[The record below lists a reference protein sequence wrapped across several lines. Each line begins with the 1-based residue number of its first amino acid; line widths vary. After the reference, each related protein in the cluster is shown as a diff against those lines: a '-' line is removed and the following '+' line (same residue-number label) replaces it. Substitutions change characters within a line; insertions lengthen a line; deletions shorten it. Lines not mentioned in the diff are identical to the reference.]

1 MKSEV
6 WTLNCE
12 VRSVDYEV
20 GTVKS
25 EQWSV
30 KCELCSVKCE
40 LWTEKCE
47 LWSVNYEVWSL
58 KYEMWSLN
66 YKVWSLMRE
75 VWTVNWSDCVAE
87 RLALP
92 TSDRGSRVRIPLD
105 ASFGPNLNG
114 ASLHRAFYVHP
125 SIVLIWLK
133 YSTVELDVKP
143 QIIHPWIV
151 NFEMALS
158 VVFYT

>member
-1 MKSEV
+1 MK
-6 WTLNCE
+6 C
-12 VRSVDYEV
+12 
-20 GTVKS
+20 
-25 EQWSV
+25 
-30 KCELCSVKCE
+30 
-40 LWTEKCE
+40 
-47 LWSVNYEVWSL
+47 
-58 KYEMWSLN
+58 
-66 YKVWSLMRE
+66 E
-75 VWTVNWSDCVAE
+75 VWTVKCDVWTVKYEVWIEVC
-87 RLALP
+87 
-92 TSDRGSRVRIPLD
+92 
-105 ASFGPNLNG
+105 PNLNG